1 VESFNGKLRD
11 ALLNAEVFK
20 TLAEA
25 KVLIEPWRVHYNTIR
40 PHSSLEY
47 RPPAPDVSVLEWRC
61 GRVIQIQPAQI
72 SRPLPCCTNI
82 LHGPP
87 KGAGQNFTEIN
98 LTIKLR
104 STGTGRK
111 WIKGYTIAS
120 RPNWRR
126 SSTHGI
132 KVYNQWPSVA
142 VASRKELDRRRALAR
157 LRRIVVWIGFVLL
170 IVGHR

>member
-1 VESFNGKLRD
+1 MRRWVELMETALREGRTERE
-11 ALLNAEVFK
+11 LF
-20 TLAEA
+20 TLSE
-25 KVLIEPWRVHYNTIR
+25 RVYHGSPHHFDQFFTI
-40 PHSSLEY
+40 HTAVGEGAQSYGWGCIS
-47 RPPAPDVSVLEWRC
+47 PATERW
-61 GRVIQIQPAQI
+61 
-72 SRPLPCCTNI
+72 
-82 LHGPP
+82 
-87 KGAGQNFTEIN
+87 QNFTEIN

-142 VASRKELDRRRALAR
+142 VASRKELNRRRALAR

-170 IVGHR
+170 IGGHR